1 MFKKKLLAITAVIC
15 IIFTFASCN
24 TENNQHSDKLN
35 ITATI
40 FPPYDFAREIAASKA
55 NVNMLLSPGT
65 ESHTYEPSPKDIIKI
80 QKSDIFIYIG
90 GESEEWVTDIL
101 KTIDTSKMT
110 VLRLMDYISPL
121 EEDDLGS
128 KEKDDSHETEYDEH
142 IWTSPKNAIIM
153 TEKIADAICKID
165 NKNEKEYRENEKS
178 YTAKLNELD
187 QDFSKTV
194 KNGKRNIVVFGDRFP
209 FAYLTKEYGLKYYA
223 AFPGCSSESE
233 PNAAAMAQLID
244 ITNEKKIPVVFY
256 VEMSNQKVA
265 DAICQSSGAKKLLFH
280 SCHTL
285 TKDENDKG
293 ENYISIMQNNCK
305 NLKEA
310 LK

>member
-1 MFKKKLLAITAVIC
+1 MLKNKLLAVLTAIC

-24 TENNQHSDKLN
+24 SGKDKNDDKLN
-35 ITATI
+35 ITTTI
-40 FPPYDFAREIAASKA
+40 FPPYDFAREIADNKA

-65 ESHTYEPSPKDIIKI
+65 ESHTYEPTPKDIIKI

-101 KTIDTSKMT
+101 KTIDTSKTT

-121 EEDDLGS
+121 EEDDFDS
-128 KEKDDSHETEYDEH
+128 EEKDDGHETEYDEH
-142 IWTSPKNAIIM
+142 IWTSPKNAMIM
-153 TEKIADAICKID
+153 TEKIADAICKCD
-165 NKNEKEYRENEKS
+165 NKNERTYRENEKN
-178 YTAKLNELD
+178 YKAKLNELD
-187 QDFSKTV
+187 NSFSNTIKQGNRDT
-194 KNGKRNIVVFGDRFP
+194 IVFGDRFP
-209 FAYLTKEYGLKYYA
+209 FAYFTNEYGLKYYA

-233 PNAAAMAQLID
+233 PSAATMAQLID
-244 ITNEKKIPVVFY
+244 VTKEKKVPVVFY

-265 DAICQSSGAKKLLFH
+265 DTICQASGAKKLLFH

-285 TKDENDKG
+285 TKDETDRG